1 MLILTKIWC
10 EQPPKCAESENEHHL
25 IFSSRFLNKYQCKLK
40 TPKKVVF
47 LPQLFQK
54 WSNNLKSATV
64 FFQSVL
70 LIFSAIFDHRFSSE
84 GIEVN

>member
-10 EQPPKCAESENEHHL
+10 EQPPECAESENEHHL

-47 LPQLFQK
+47 LPQLFPEM
-54 WSNNLKSATV
+54 V
-64 FFQSVL
+64 
-70 LIFSAIFDHRFSSE
+70 
-84 GIEVN
+84 